1 MSIPD
6 VSHDESIFPSSHTF
20 NPDRWLPTASPS
32 GSTTPDGFPLERF
45 MVSFGR
51 GTRSCLG
58 INLAWTELYLTL
70 GMIFRRFKFELIE
83 PDVRDVQCGHDYFIP
98 VAWEGGKGVRVWVK
112 DSED

>member
-6 VSHDESIFPSSHTF
+6 LSHDESIFPKSDVF
-20 NPDRWLPTASPS
+20 DPERWLSSTS
-32 GSTTPDGFPLERF
+32 STTDVPLDHF

-70 GMIFRRFKFELIE
+70 GMMFRRYRFELIE
-83 PDVRDVQCGHDYFIP
+83 PDERDVRIGHDFFIP
-98 VAWEGGKGVRVWVK
+98 VAWEGGKGVRVWVEGSG
-112 DSED
+112 D